1 MLHERNISNNFV
13 YFISFTLS
21 LFFESCLK
29 FTKYFIREIF
39 MKISA
44 DSADLLCTTN
54 PRIDVNVTIV
64 RIITIPCEMMA
75 FHFYESVLTL
85 YL

>member
-1 MLHERNISNNFV
+1 
-13 YFISFTLS
+13 
-21 LFFESCLK
+21 
-29 FTKYFIREIF
+29 

-54 PRIDVNVTIV
+54 PRIGVNVTKL

-75 FHFYESVLTL
+75 CHFYESVLTL
-85 YL
+85 CL